1 MGVANE
7 SEWRRRVMAWRR
19 SGQTGDE
26 FCRGEGYSAGL
37 LRHWAWRLGLTRQRR
52 PTADRS
58 EAGTPRLARVVR
70 VRSGAPSVA
79 ERRRAIRI
87 ELGGARVEVSAGA
100 DGATLTMVLRTLAG
114 IAPVV
119 AGEQS

>member
-1 MGVANE
+1 MANE

-19 SGQTGDE
+19 SGRTGDE

-52 PTADRS
+52 PSTARS
-58 EAGTPRLARVVR
+58 AAVTPLLARVVR
-70 VRSGAPSVA
+70 VPSPSVA
-79 ERRRAIRI
+79 ERGGAIRI

-114 IAPVV
+114 IAPAA
-119 AGEQS
+119 AGERE